1 MLMRTVVLGALLAV
15 FGASGPV
22 AAQEPPA
29 FADPTGVYRCTG
41 SNPDGTVYNAIVEI
55 RKVDG
60 TYRVLWQL
68 PDDTVVIG
76 VGIVSGDV
84 LAVSYFG
91 GSPAVVVYRR
101 TGEQLTG
108 EWTVGGAEGSV
119 YSEILTVMPG
129 HPPIEAPTPAPRP
142 IPVPGRRTP
151 ASSSP
156 VLTL

>member
-1 MLMRTVVLGALLAV
+1 MVIRTVVLGVILVACAAV
-15 FGASGPV
+15 GPV
-22 AAQEPPA
+22 AAQEPVA

-55 RKVDG
+55 RKVDS

-68 PDDTVVIG
+68 PDSTVVIG
-76 VGIVSGDV
+76 VGIISNNV

-101 TGEQLTG
+101 DGAQLTG
-108 EWTVGGAEGSV
+108 EWTVGGAEGAV
-119 YSEILTVMPG
+119 YSEILTVLPG
-129 HPPIEAPTPAPRP
+129 HPPIDAPTPAPRP
-142 IPVPGRRTP
+142 APAPSRRQPLGAGT
-151 ASSSP
+151 